1 MQSKLIK
8 QLSFILIFIIIVV
21 ILITTSEYMIT
32 LLASVTS
39 PSPRSTAFY
48 NVITFAIR
56 CAVGVAIILSTK
68 QFVNML
74 IHQSKTIEKNQ
85 KNIDKLKK

>member
-8 QLSFILIFIIIVV
+8 QLSFILIYIIMII

-39 PSPRSTAFY
+39 PNPQSTAFY

-56 CAVGVAIILSTK
+56 CTIGVSIMLSTK

-74 IHQSKTIEKNQ
+74 IHPSKTIEKNQ
-85 KNIDKLKK
+85 KNIDKQ